1 MVPGLV
7 HLACLA
13 VFLKLMLVCFL
24 LVKWIFLDPPAIRK
38 HNRRVDEHY
47 GRRRS

>member
-1 MVPGLV
+1 MFPGLL

-24 LVKWIFLDPPAIRK
+24 LVKWIFLDPPAIRE
-38 HNRRVDEHY
+38 HNRRIDEERA
-47 GRRRS
+47 RRR